1 MREGMEL
8 VLDLAFGRLGLHRIQ
23 ANIQPGNEA
32 SIALVRG
39 AGFRREG
46 FSPRYLMIGG
56 QWRDHE
62 QWAITVEDLGERAG
76 ATPRDLGRGSR
87 S

>member
-1 MREGMEL
+1 MRAWSWYWIWHSA
-8 VLDLAFGRLGLHRIQ
+8 DLGLHRIQ

-76 ATPRDLGRGSR
+76 TQRPAT
-87 S
+87 

>member
-8 VLDLAFGRLGLHRIQ
+8 VLRLRVRPRWGCTGSQ

-46 FSPRYLMIGG
+46 FSPRYLKIGG

-62 QWAITVEDLGERAG
+62 QWAITVEDLGERAEAQRP
-76 ATPRDLGRGSR
+76 AT
-87 S
+87 